1 MRFSNYY
8 YKIAYRKQRRFEDC
22 KEEDYNVDR

>member
-1 MRFSNYY
+1 MRFSNY